1 MVRVQDDG
9 LGDLVMQ
16 VKYIRGLDDRF
27 DKALFITA
35 VFGGI
40 GLITL
45 IKSFGASLGTFGG
58 HNVSSII
65 AVLTAVVIILLYALF
80 IWQSRERSAL
90 SVDRAS
96 DNAYYIGLLFTL
108 WSLGLSL
115 INLSAVTSEAGRLVL
130 AVLPDFGLALG
141 STIAGIFAR
150 VMLQQLRGDPD
161 DIENEVREELGKSA
175 LALRSSIGQIVADLS
190 SLSSQISVSL
200 NELSTNVT
208 EVMENTAASSDRTN
222 QAIANNF
229 ERINQKSEEQMNLI
243 YRSSSNVIGQMEGLV
258 SRIQSEFKGLGD
270 APKELEGSIKNVSQ
284 SMSGLATSLAQIS
297 TSNIEFQS
305 QLTELSNQFRMLNSA
320 VDAEQMQRIS
330 EATIANLAQ
339 LQSQSEALNQEM
351 GQYQN
356 SAKEF
361 GETTTTATD
370 VVNEYIGALRNAA
383 KFVNDFVNG
392 RTRN

>member
-1 MVRVQDDG
+1 
-9 LGDLVMQ
+9 MQ

-27 DKALFITA
+27 DKALFIIS

-40 GLITL
+40 ALITL
-45 IKSFGASLGTFGG
+45 IKSFGSTFGKFG
-58 HNVSSII
+58 DHNISSIV
-65 AVLTAVVIILLYALF
+65 AVLTAVLIILLYGLF

-208 EVMENTAASSDRTN
+208 EVMENTAESSDKTN

-229 ERINQKSEEQMNLI
+229 DRINQKSEEQMNLI

-258 SRIQSEFKGLGD
+258 GRIQSEFKGLGD
-270 APKELEGSIKNVSQ
+270 APKELEASIKNVSQ
-284 SMSGLATSLAQIS
+284 SMTGLATSLSQIS
-297 TSNIEFQS
+297 TSNSEFQS

-339 LQSQSEALNQEM
+339 LQTQSESLNQQM

-356 SAKEF
+356 SAQEF

-392 RTRN
+392 RSRS